1 MANQKGGKNQSR
13 NPRGF
18 LEGLRQIIQDL
29 LVPELKAIQVTLQHH
44 GELIQSLQR
53 QMDERFKKVDE
64 QFNKV
69 DERFNKIDERF
80 NKVDEEFT
88 KVWQAINELVEA
100 QRHTQMI
107 LQRILDRLDVTEA
120 VRETQSRQKVMEA
133 QVEDLRDQVQY
144 LRSLMEMLLRQR
156 GVEPPPP

>member
-13 NPRGF
+13 DPRGF

-64 QFNKV
+64 
-69 DERFNKIDERF
+69 RFNKIDERF
-80 NKVDEEFT
+80 NKVDEEFA

-156 GVEPPPP
+156 GVEPPPPP

>member
-1 MANQKGGKNQSR
+1 MANRKRGENQRR
-13 NPRGF
+13 NPRSF
-18 LEGLRQIIQDL
+18 LEGLRQVIQDL
-29 LVPELKAIQVTLQHH
+29 LVPELKAIQVKLQHH
-44 GELIQSLQR
+44 GELIQSLQH
-53 QMDERFKKVDE
+53 QMDEWFKKV
-64 QFNKV
+64 
-69 DERFNKIDERF
+69 DERF

-156 GVEPPPP
+156 GVEPPPL